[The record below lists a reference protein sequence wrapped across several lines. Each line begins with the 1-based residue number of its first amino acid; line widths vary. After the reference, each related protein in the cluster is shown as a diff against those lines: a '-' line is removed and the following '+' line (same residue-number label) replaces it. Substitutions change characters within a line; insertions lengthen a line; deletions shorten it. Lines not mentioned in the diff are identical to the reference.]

1 VLPPDQLVWCGVDSV
16 LLYWEETLLMV
27 GPYGD
32 SIKFPY
38 DEPVVLIP
46 ECDGVRI
53 LSNTYMEFLQRV
65 PDSTVS
71 IFKIGSTSP
80 AAMLYDALEQF
91 DKRSAK
97 VIVVMNG
104 RKITCSYK
112 LICSKGAD
120 YYFWTLSCSIC
131 LNQLAYPLSATF

>member
-1 VLPPDQLVWCGVDSV
+1 MLPPDQLVWCGVDSV

-104 RKITCSYK
+104 RNITSYK
-112 LICSKGAD
+112 LICSK
-120 YYFWTLSCSIC
+120 C
-131 LNQLAYPLSATF
+131 LNEQIISSGRSHVQFV

>member
-1 VLPPDQLVWCGVDSV
+1 MVNCFVTYCVCVCVCLCVCGNSLQSALPPEQLVWCGVDSV
-16 LLYWEETLLMV
+16 LLYWEEMLLMV

-32 SIKFPY
+32 FVKYPY

-46 ECDGVRI
+46 ECDGVRV
-53 LSNTYMEFLQRV
+53 LSNMYMEFLQRV

-80 AAMLYDALEQF
+80 AAMLYDALDHF

-97 VIVVMNG
+97 V
-104 RKITCSYK
+104 
-112 LICSKGAD
+112 L
-120 YYFWTLSCSIC
+120 
-131 LNQLAYPLSATF
+131 P